1 MTKFRKYTDQDI
13 VRLPIS
19 PDMKTNP
26 FVMGCCSCGAAHKAY
41 FNYTNDKLYVRMVP
55 DAEWTEVFRTDDAAK
70 EPEIFLTDSEVKP
83 MRNSRRRFNDD
94 SDFETVYDEFS
105 GEYKKIL
112 RDGRSLHVSLEM
124 KDALRRDDQ
133 AAREAKI
140 ADAMPRP
147 RLQCA
152 AAAPAPIRTS
162 WVSGP
167 PPTRMQRTSPAIDM
181 PMPPARTRP
190 KIRGPVWALA
200 TTPSTA
206 PDGAVA
212 GRR

>member
-83 MRNSRRRFNDD
+83 MRNPDD
-94 SDFETVYDEFS
+94 
-105 GEYKKIL
+105 
-112 RDGRSLHVSLEM
+112 VSTT
-124 KDALRRDDQ
+124 
-133 AAREAKI
+133 I
-140 ADAMPRP
+140 A
-147 RLQCA
+147 
-152 AAAPAPIRTS
+152 IS
-162 WVSGP
+162 
-167 PPTRMQRTSPAIDM
+167 
-181 PMPPARTRP
+181 
-190 KIRGPVWALA
+190 K
-200 TTPSTA
+200 PSTMSSA
-206 PDGAVA
+206 ASI
-212 GRR
+212 RKF